1 MVLSTLIA
9 GLVYVY
15 LKDVA
20 MQRQKDLTAVV
31 IVVQDVGPKTVL
43 TREMLKEV
51 KVPASFVQP
60 GAVNKIE
67 PIVGTV
73 VKDQLIA
80 GEQVVRHRLLLDLQ
94 GSGMAYQLAPGMRA
108 FTLSVNEFSGGAG
121 FIRPGDKVDVL
132 ATFDKSIAGDYTSNV
147 VLQDVLVLAM
157 NRSDVQPGG
166 AKPEAGKS
174 SAAPAEDKLTSV
186 TLSVSADD
194 AARLALSE
202 DRGHLRLAL
211 RPFALEAMPV
221 NMTRTITPRDLVG
234 YVYRAPEAAPTPNPY
249 VTMGNRASG
258 EYYGNGGGNAGA
270 ASAVRGPSVE
280 VIRGTTIENVAVR

>member
-94 GSGMAYQLAPGMRA
+94 GTVWLINWLLA
-108 FTLSVNEFSGGAG
+108 
-121 FIRPGDKVDVL
+121 
-132 ATFDKSIAGDYTSNV
+132 
-147 VLQDVLVLAM
+147 
-157 NRSDVQPGG
+157 
-166 AKPEAGKS
+166 
-174 SAAPAEDKLTSV
+174 
-186 TLSVSADD
+186 
-194 AARLALSE
+194 
-202 DRGHLRLAL
+202 
-211 RPFALEAMPV
+211 
-221 NMTRTITPRDLVG
+221 
-234 YVYRAPEAAPTPNPY
+234 
-249 VTMGNRASG
+249 
-258 EYYGNGGGNAGA
+258 
-270 ASAVRGPSVE
+270 
-280 VIRGTTIENVAVR
+280 